1 MKSAATAV
9 AGAAAAV
16 AVAGSARTRGR
27 RGAQAPHGARS
38 GPTVRCESSMEVPM
52 AILDPKFKRLSAPNV
67 DKAPRKA
74 GVYALYAGSTLVFFG

>member
-9 AGAAAAV
+9 AGAAAAAV

-27 RGAQAPHGARS
+27 RGAQAPRGARS

-74 GVYALYAGSTLVFFG
+74 GRCLARATSK